1 MTWRLHGG
9 DCIVALGQCC
19 HIGAVSARSS
29 LAADMQAP
37 NVHWTLQQCTDWLL
51 QRHIHT
57 HRHPPR
63 TCDRQLVHHQQPN
76 GLPAAG
82 PRITTP
88 GQCSHVLKQECLHLF
103 GQSRSTPGCFGAHAE
118 CTGSTQRLHTATSP
132 TCDCRLVHEQQPNG
146 LPAAADTRP
155 EALLI
160 V

>member
-1 MTWRLHGG
+1 MVVTASWL
-9 DCIVALGQCC
+9 LGNAATLVQCQ
-19 HIGAVSARSS
+19 HAAVS
-29 LAADMQAP
+29 
-37 NVHWTLQQCTDWLL
+37 LQTCKHPMSTGHYSNALTGCCRD
-51 QRHIHT
+51 IYT

-63 TCDRQLVHHQQPN
+63 TCDRQLVHQQQPN

-82 PRITTP
+82 PRITTT
-88 GQCSHVLKQECLHLF
+88 GQCSHVVKQECLHLF